1 MNKDLLFKISLS
13 ALAGA
18 VTALALSEVK
28 RAYRRSLTTRK
39 EQDVKWLV
47 SAIKNT
53 LNNIDIQ
60 NYEDF
65 CEYLDE
71 YYGITA
77 KKADNNEML
86 YSSDKFQSDISSVD
100 ILISCISDEDYNISD
115 LENAFETNKKL
126 NDDIKNICH
135 CDTKL

>member
-1 MNKDLLFKISLS
+1 MSLKKI
-13 ALAGA
+13 
-18 VTALALSEVK
+18 
-28 RAYRRSLTTRK
+28 
-39 EQDVKWLV
+39 
-47 SAIKNT
+47 
-53 LNNIDIQ
+53 
-60 NYEDF
+60 
-65 CEYLDE
+65 
-71 YYGITA
+71 